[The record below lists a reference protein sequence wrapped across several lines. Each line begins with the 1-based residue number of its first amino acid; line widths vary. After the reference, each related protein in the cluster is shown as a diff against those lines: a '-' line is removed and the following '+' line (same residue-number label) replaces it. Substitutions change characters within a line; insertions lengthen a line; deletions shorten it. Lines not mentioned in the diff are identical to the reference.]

1 MAAGRL
7 ARRLQCLDDAI
18 RDDSFE
24 LLPRDPA

>member
-7 ARRLQCLDDAI
+7 ARRLQRLDDAI

-24 LLPRDPA
+24 LLPA